1 MARTRR
7 SLSAWHGGVAEE
19 NKMAATLKFLG
30 ASGSVTGARFLV
42 QAAGR
47 RILVDC
53 GLCQER
59 ELASRNWDPFPVAP
73 DELAAVVLTHGH
85 LDHCGYLPRLVKQ
98 GYRGPVWCTSATAEI
113 AAIVMA
119 DTARL
124 QEEDAE
130 KKRQR
135 HQREK
140 RVGPYPEIP
149 LYTDADA
156 QQAVLLLQSVPYRT
170 PVSVADGV
178 SILFR
183 DAGHILGSSIVE
195 MSIADGREGIR
206 LAFSGD
212 LGRRNTP
219 ILKDPEQA
227 GRSDYVVIES
237 TYGDRAHHTTE
248 DIEERLAAVINRTCP
263 RGGSVI
269 IPSFAVERT
278 QDLLYRMSGLLRAGR
293 IPRVPL
299 FLDSP
304 MAARVT
310 DVFRRHPEMFDVET
324 QERLRR
330 GEHPCDF
337 PGMRVC
343 RTAEESQTACRARG
357 AVVIAGSGMC
367 TGGRIKH
374 HLVSHIGRPESTVL
388 FVGFQAHGTLGRRIL
403 DGERE
408 VRILG
413 ADYTVRASVERLN
426 GLSGH
431 AGQDELLAWLR
442 GAPSAPRRVF
452 VVHGEPEVSAAFA
465 RAVTERLCW
474 PVTVPAYGDEVALE

>member
-1 MARTRR
+1 
-7 SLSAWHGGVAEE
+7 
-19 NKMAATLKFLG
+19 
-30 ASGSVTGARFLV
+30 
-42 QAAGR
+42 
-47 RILVDC
+47 
-53 GLCQER
+53 
-59 ELASRNWDPFPVAP
+59 
-73 DELAAVVLTHGH
+73 
-85 LDHCGYLPRLVKQ
+85 
-98 GYRGPVWCTSATAEI
+98 
-113 AAIVMA
+113 
-119 DTARL
+119 
-124 QEEDAE
+124 
-130 KKRQR
+130 
-135 HQREK
+135 
-140 RVGPYPEIP
+140 
-149 LYTDADA
+149 
-156 QQAVLLLQSVPYRT
+156 
-170 PVSVADGV
+170 
-178 SILFR
+178 
-183 DAGHILGSSIVE
+183 
-195 MSIADGREGIR
+195 
-206 LAFSGD
+206 
-212 LGRRNTP
+212 
-219 ILKDPEQA
+219 
-227 GRSDYVVIES
+227 
-237 TYGDRAHHTTE
+237 
-248 DIEERLAAVINRTCP
+248 
-263 RGGSVI
+263 
-269 IPSFAVERT
+269 
-278 QDLLYRMSGLLRAGR
+278 
-293 IPRVPL
+293 
-299 FLDSP
+299 
-304 MAARVT
+304 
-310 DVFRRHPEMFDVET
+310 MFDVET